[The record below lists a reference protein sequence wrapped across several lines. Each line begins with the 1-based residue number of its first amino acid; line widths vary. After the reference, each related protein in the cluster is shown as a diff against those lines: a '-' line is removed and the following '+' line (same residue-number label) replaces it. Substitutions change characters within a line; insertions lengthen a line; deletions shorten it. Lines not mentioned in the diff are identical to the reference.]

1 MQFQQVNDMHVL
13 ILPSWYPAP
22 HNNAGLFIYEQAKAL
37 SKHSDVKVSILNWG
51 PNEFVL
57 KIRNPLASLR
67 TLTFFKSNRE
77 EVIRHS
83 ANLTEYRIPHLTWT
97 SHISKGNYIS
107 LVPKLIS
114 TINQIGKKE
123 GKLDVIHA
131 HVSFPA
137 GFLAYYI
144 SKHLA
149 IPYVITEHSGPFP
162 FKEYTTAK
170 GLRDIVALP
179 LSAASELIAVS
190 SVLAESICQYASR
203 LPLVIPNSVDTE
215 FFNSDLN
222 QKYNQIPHLFT
233 LSQLT
238 VSKGIGD
245 LLHAVKILKAKGYKF
260 VLKIGGDGRQ
270 AVYLKRL
277 ADSLNVSDY
286 VVWLGGLNR
295 QEALIEYHNCD
306 FYVMPSRL
314 ESLSMVI
321 LEAMACAR
329 PVVSTACGGP
339 VDLVEE
345 TTGLLTEPANPNS
358 LANGMATMLETYHK
372 YDRAAIRDICLRR
385 YAPQVIIPQLLSVYD
400 KVIS

>member
-1 MQFQQVNDMHVL
+1 MHVL
-13 ILPSWYPAP
+13 ILPSWYPAQG
-22 HNNAGLFIYEQAKAL
+22 NSAGLFILEQAKAL
-37 SKHSDVKVSILNWG
+37 AKHSDVKVSIINWG
-51 PNEFVL
+51 PNEFVV
-57 KIRNPLASLR
+57 KIRNPIASLR
-67 TLTFFKSNRE
+67 TLTSFKSNSE

-83 ANLTEYRIPHLTWT
+83 ANLTEYKIPHLTWT
-97 SHISKGNYIS
+97 SLVSKGNYLA
-107 LVPKLIS
+107 LVPRLIS
-114 TINQIGKKE
+114 TISQIETADGKID
-123 GKLDVIHA
+123 LIHA

-144 SKHLA
+144 SKHLSL
-149 IPYVITEHSGPFP
+149 PYIITEHSGPFP
-162 FKEYTTAK
+162 FKEYLSAK

-190 SVLAESICQYASR
+190 SVLAESIFPYASR
-203 LPLVIPNSVDTE
+203 LPLVIPNSVDTD

-222 QKYNQIPHLFT
+222 QPYNQIPQLFT

-245 LLHAVKILKAKGYKF
+245 VLKAVQILKGKGYKF

-270 AVYLKRL
+270 SVYLKRL
-277 ADSLNVSDY
+277 SESLNLSDY

-295 QEALIEYHNCD
+295 QEALTEYQSCD

-339 VDLVEE
+339 VDLIQPE
-345 TTGLLTEPANPNS
+345 TGILTEPANPVS

-372 YDRAAIRDICLRR
+372 YDRAAIR
-385 YAPQVIIPQLLSVYD
+385 
-400 KVIS
+400 